1 MLGLQGDEDNML
13 GLEEDEDNM
22 LNAIKIMDGDR
33 TRRQTTRRSSRRFF
47 SIKGDSFAET

>member
-22 LNAIKIMDGDR
+22 LNAIKIMEDR
-33 TRRQTTRRSSRRFF
+33 TRRQSTMRSNRRSF
-47 SIKGDSFAET
+47 SIKVDSFAET